1 MNKCLLH
8 STKALNFLR
17 THLLSLLLLFFYLT
31 EGYSKLTV
39 LTFGE
44 RPLLTKTLKLVVLLF
59 VILKLLHTH
68 KLIKQ
73 IFLITICFILGQL
86 FISPNFQENILISLV
101 KYLFPIILFAYF
113 NKYRINLK
121 TIRKTENIFVAI
133 ILINSVLIFLGV
145 IFQIDL
151 FETYKGDR
159 FGYNGLF
166 VSSATGSY
174 VYIIALFYF
183 LFKYKKQIIYNG
195 KAIFIAIMCLLIGTK
210 SIYLIL
216 GLTFLFYFI
225 FYTNNRKR
233 QIGVALII
241 LLSIVGA
248 YYMLFLWDTFNDIR
262 KTEGVLTSIL
272 SFRDKLF
279 LEKMIPFL
287 KNNWSVVNYLFG
299 GINTISTRSQMG
311 FIDLFYFFGAIGSI
325 LYFYTYVKNYI
336 KFRITKEFLFF
347 LLSLGIIIFISGNF
361 FLNASI
367 VVYILFIREFMRNDV
382 EC

>member
-1 MNKCLLH
+1 M
-8 STKALNFLR
+8 
-17 THLLSLLLLFFYLT
+17 FYLRSII
-31 EGYSKLTV
+31 YK
-39 LTFGE
+39 
-44 RPLLTKTLKLVVLLF
+44 
-59 VILKLLHTH
+59 
-68 KLIKQ
+68 
-73 IFLITICFILGQL
+73 
-86 FISPNFQENILISLV
+86 PNFQENILISLV